1 MPYSVWPAIHVERQ
15 ALLDDVADLS
25 DADWSTPSLCGEWT
39 VADVL
44 AHLLSLATM
53 TPPRFAARFAGAR
66 FNFDRYAAQ
75 EVARESARG
84 PSAMV
89 AGLRAAEPR
98 ESAPPGPKLTWL
110 GENIVHGEDIRRPL
124 GIRRSYPLSEVTRA
138 LTFYAGSNAI
148 IGGKSRVAGL
158 TLEATDVTFSVGT
171 GPAVQGPAIALLLAS
186 TGRTSA
192 LDELSGPGL
201 DELRRRP

>member
-1 MPYSVWPAIHVERQ
+1 MSHSVWPAIHAERT
-15 ALLDDVADLS
+15 ALLNDVADLT
-25 DADWSTPSLCGEWT
+25 DADWATPSLCSEWT

-44 AHLLSLATM
+44 AHLLSLAKM
-53 TPPRFAARFAGAR
+53 TPPRFATRFAGAR
-66 FNFDRYAAQ
+66 FDFHRFAAGQ
-75 EVARESARG
+75 VALESVGG
-84 PSAMV
+84 PTAMV

-98 ESAPPGPKLTWL
+98 ESSPPGPKLTWL

-124 GIRRSYPLSEVTRA
+124 GIRRAYPLSEVTRA

-148 IGGKSRVAGL
+148 IGGKTRIAGL
-158 TLEATDVTFSVGT
+158 TLEATDVTFAVGT
-171 GPAVQGPAIALLLAS
+171 GPTVRGPALALLLAS
-186 TGRTSA
+186 TGRACA

>member
-1 MPYSVWPAIHVERQ
+1 MSYSVWPAIHVERK
-15 ALLDDVADLS
+15 ALLDDVADLTE
-25 DADWSTPSLCGEWT
+25 ADWSTPSLCSEWT

-44 AHLLSLATM
+44 AHLLSLAKM
-53 TPPRFAARFAGAR
+53 TPPRFATRFATARFDFHRFAAG
-66 FNFDRYAAQ
+66 Q
-75 EVARESARG
+75 VLLESAGG

-124 GIRRSYPLSEVTRA
+124 GIRRAYPLAEVTRA
-138 LTFYAGSNAI
+138 LGFYAGSNAI
-148 IGGKSRVAGL
+148 IGGKNRIAGL

-171 GPAVQGPAIALLLAS
+171 GPTVRGPALALLLAS
-186 TGRTSA
+186 TGRA
-192 LDELSGPGL
+192 CVLDELSGPGL
-201 DELRRRP
+201 DELRGRP